1 VEWKGVVRAGGDEVA
16 PIDLRI
22 DHVYLVSCK
31 YMSNILFNASPA
43 HVFDSLLAGGSARRG
58 RGVGGDW
65 YAEVAPAHYQRL
77 YDSVRRAVRDE
88 ADHQGAGTL
97 SGPSRTMAGGPL
109 ALPGLEPAP
118 HADRGD
124 GGTVVR
130 HSVEVLRELPVRA
143 ADLTSTHRSALRER
157 LKSGWPGEAR
167 EAYRDLSDE
176 VARASVARWQPRSRR
191 VGAGEAMLWRLLRIG
206 SAPYFVLGSSATQ
219 SLRLRIATPWDWKQL
234 FGLVRFEVFRPRR
247 GPTEGRLAR
256 RGARTSDRP
265 PPRGLGPRRGAVE
278 SWEVRR
284 PPRSQGIPR
293 YASPH
298 CAGLLSPAVT
308 EFDLSA
314 FEAPLT
320 VPELPSGPV
329 VLRPF
334 NLSDLPFI
342 RQAAMDPYIVTVT
355 SVPSVYSDDEGR
367 AFIDRQREGAADAD
381 TATHSSSP
389 MRRTRPRVWADWGCG
404 LHEIENGRAS
414 IGYWVAP
421 SARGRHL
428 AGWGLR
434 GAVAFAFE
442 ALAIPRLHLFI
453 EPWNVASQ
461 RTAIFAGF
469 SREALLRGWER
480 IDHRQHDAYSYALL
494 RREWQP
500 PA

>member
-1 VEWKGVVRAGGDEVA
+1 MPNLRTMVTELGTGMGMLGYDDVDEVLAVRSPAMRSLSPDDWDRLNALRAGGAFDAEFHAAWVNGQAFFTARDGLRRRRPEVVEWKGVVRAGGDEVA

-130 HSVEVLRELPVRA
+130 HSAEVLRELPVRA

-157 LKSGWPGEAR
+157 LKSGWPGDAR
-167 EAYRDLSDE
+167 DAYRDLSDE
-176 VARASVARWQPRSRR
+176 VARASVARWRARLAGG

-234 FGLVRFEVFRPRR
+234 FGLVRFEVFAQEGGQPRV
-247 GPTEGRLAR
+247 GWLAVVR
-256 RGARTSDRP
+256 ERATGHLHEVS
-265 PPRGLGPRRGAVE
+265 GHV
-278 SWEVRR
+278 EVRWSHGR
-284 PPRSQGIPR
+284 FGGPP
-293 YASPH
+293 
-298 CAGLLSPAVT
+298 
-308 EFDLSA
+308 
-314 FEAPLT
+314 EAKGYLDTRHHT
-320 VPELPSGPV
+320 VPGYFP
-329 VLRPF
+329 LR
-334 NLSDLPFI
+334 
-342 RQAAMDPYIVTVT
+342 
-355 SVPSVYSDDEGR
+355 
-367 AFIDRQREGAADAD
+367 
-381 TATHSSSP
+381 
-389 MRRTRPRVWADWGCG
+389 
-404 LHEIENGRAS
+404 
-414 IGYWVAP
+414 
-421 SARGRHL
+421 
-428 AGWGLR
+428 
-434 GAVAFAFE
+434 
-442 ALAIPRLHLFI
+442 
-453 EPWNVASQ
+453 
-461 RTAIFAGF
+461 
-469 SREALLRGWER
+469 
-480 IDHRQHDAYSYALL
+480 
-494 RREWQP
+494 
-500 PA
+500 